1 MRRNGRV
8 LPDVGELSVVGQDEV
23 LQDDV
28 LHHRVE
34 QEVHEANEAAK
45 DRDEQQAWKKR
56 TLLTSF
62 PTYFFFEKSELFKNT
77 SFYYR
82 TKYTLQSANCAIS
95 KKVSNIATVIKK
107 GNNTFFYT

>member
-56 TLLTSF
+56 TLLISF
-62 PTYFFFEKSELFKNT
+62 PT
-77 SFYYR
+77 
-82 TKYTLQSANCAIS
+82 
-95 KKVSNIATVIKK
+95 
-107 GNNTFFYT
+107 

>member
-56 TLLTSF
+56 TLLISF
-62 PTYFFFEKSELFKNT
+62 PKIFFLKKRELFKN
-77 SFYYR
+77 SFSYYR
-82 TKYTLQSANCAIS
+82 TKYTLHSANCAMS